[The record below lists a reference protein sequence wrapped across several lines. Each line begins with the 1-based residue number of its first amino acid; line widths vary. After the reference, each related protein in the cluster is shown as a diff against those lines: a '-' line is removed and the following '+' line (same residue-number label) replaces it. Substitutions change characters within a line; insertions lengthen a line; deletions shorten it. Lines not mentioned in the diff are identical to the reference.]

1 MTPAENARGRP
12 HPLLFTCDLSRHH
25 ESFIIVAPAALF
37 LDIDIRIAEAVG
49 DARVAAGEAAHAA
62 TQAATLA
69 MTAQM

>member
-12 HPLLFTCDLSRHH
+12 HPLFIHLRHH

-62 TQAATLA
+62 TQAATRD